1 MYSGFFLSLFSKKVL
16 NLDNSH
22 LILNKSIMRNC
33 YLGNTIFIK
42 SVSDSLIEIIDFK
55 VIQSV
60 FETENFIKIS
70 NGNMFFLEKMIIS
83 M

>member
-1 MYSGFFLSLFSKKVL
+1 MYSGFFLSLFPKKVL